1 MRCNVKII
9 IRPVSLCCLIF
20 LYLYLLFLLLPYFIL
35 ILKSLYIYMQIYIL
49 YICMYM
55 YWSPF
60 IFYYFYFVWAMAILF
75 GVFLGV
81 LTVVSLLLNVFCCVK
96 SLYNWMSP
104 CLMLGFQALLSSS
117 FHLAGISLLILSLA
131 FFDHWVLCVFFCI
144 AELSS
149 ALWTYL
155 KIFSFR

>member
-1 MRCNVKII
+1 MRYNVKII

-20 LYLYLLFLLLPYFIL
+20 LYLCLLFLLLPYFIL
-35 ILKSLYIYMQIYIL
+35 ILKSLYIYMHVYIL
-49 YICMYM
+49 YICMYI

-117 FHLAGISLLILSLA
+117 FHLANISLLILSLA
-131 FFDHWVLCVFFCI
+131 FFDRWLLCVCFSVSQSWVLLYEPI
-144 AELSS
+144 
-149 ALWTYL
+149 
-155 KIFSFR
+155 